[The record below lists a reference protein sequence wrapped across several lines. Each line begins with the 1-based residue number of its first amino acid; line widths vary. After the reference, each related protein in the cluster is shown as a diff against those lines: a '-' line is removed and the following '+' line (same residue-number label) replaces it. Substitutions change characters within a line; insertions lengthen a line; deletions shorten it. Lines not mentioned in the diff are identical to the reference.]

1 MSQQSTASASP
12 KCLPRARLRHQCP
25 RDYEL
30 PMSHRSTAAAS
41 QKRRFS
47 RLRHQGPHNEGRA
60 VSHQSTAPTP
70 QTCFTRARLRQQCPR
85 GHERAFSH
93 QSTAAASQKCFTRA
107 RLTSMS
113 IPRSRVEGLPWVPVF
128 SPVYVRFPYI
138 KRSPLGSRVFS
149 GFHSFYCDPQWSTP
163 GSHRNTSSAWVPSPI
178 PVDGG
183 SWRTGA
189 QENTVLRSPRARQL
203 PGWFRG

>member
-1 MSQQSTASASP
+1 MSSEPESHIFALRITSTSPPAKERLLSGPGRHWSTASDHKHHKDRHVTIVDHERALSQQSTASASP

-47 RLRHQGPHNEGRA
+47 RLRHQGPRNEERA

-85 GHERAFSH
+85 DHERAFSH

-107 RLTSMS
+107 RLTTMS
-113 IPRSRVEGLPWVPVF
+113 IPRS
-128 SPVYVRFPYI
+128 S
-138 KRSPLGSRVFS
+138 SRV
-149 GFHSFYCDPQWSTP
+149 
-163 GSHRNTSSAWVPSPI
+163 
-178 PVDGG
+178 
-183 SWRTGA
+183 
-189 QENTVLRSPRARQL
+189 AR
-203 PGWFRG
+203 